1 MIKHT
6 GVDISTGI
14 VDNCT
19 GIEVRVFL
27 LRVAWYT
34 KVFDM
39 ARSGQSLGHLL
50 SSTRT
55 RAASRAEPV
64 QCQSSCAPVQLT
76 IHSFSSLL
84 QAPSHCPAT
93 KDEQRVGMVM
103 CPSPPSG
110 AACLCQDVSRHI
122 VMKGVIKVTAGWS
135 VACSSSLSTPASL
148 ILVSCC
154 SFCF

>member
-1 MIKHT
+1 M
-6 GVDISTGI
+6 GI
-14 VDNCT
+14 VENCT
-19 GIEVRVFL
+19 QVEVRVFL
-27 LRVAWYT
+27 PHVAWYA

-55 RAASRAEPV
+55 RAASRAKPV
-64 QCQSSCAPVQLT
+64 QCQSSWAPIQLT
-76 IHSFSSLL
+76 IPSFSSLL

-93 KDEQRVGMVM
+93 KDKQRVGMVM

-135 VACSSSLSTPASL
+135 AAHSSSLSLPQYPSSPSL
-148 ILVSCC
+148 VAHFVFKKPVICNK
-154 SFCF
+154 